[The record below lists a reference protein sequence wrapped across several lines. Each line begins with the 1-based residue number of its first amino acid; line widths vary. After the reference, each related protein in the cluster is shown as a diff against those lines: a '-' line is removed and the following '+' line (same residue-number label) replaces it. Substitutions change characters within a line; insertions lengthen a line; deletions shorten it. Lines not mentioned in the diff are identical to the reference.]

1 MEDKFLEKFLKKY
14 NLPEG
19 TTSNSELIAELY
31 DYDPS
36 PNKKY
41 LHWLYER
48 FVGEFGL
55 RNVKNFDHEYWGKVG
70 DALVVLENYPQRFKN
85 AELSTDIYSYNDLDS
100 FLIASEKAFQR
111 SNRKLVLKN
120 DIDLVDEFDGIVIL
134 YPSTAE
140 ASCYYGKGTKW
151 CVTDSSTYED
161 YMEKGNLFFILNKG
175 SNSDDYKTAIYVDV
189 LGKVEGFDATDNSLS
204 VSFGDVDKIEY
215 DEYAGSIVYP
225 KRVILSN
232 FTHGSITLKKD
243 GTEKTFVMPEGI
255 YVKRARS
262 SVPGVC
268 NFISGDVNA
277 YFVRTI
283 NSYKKKLE
291 KMPFENVD
299 REFKI
304 FLDVFKKYDKED
316 TLESLK
322 PMLQKRATITAEEIG
337 VETEEEKA
345 DYLTEVKK
353 YVDTYDSFFKIS
365 TYLPGDIVVDK
376 LFTRTN
382 EEVVNTPSAKAWVC
396 VLVNLPGSPDLFTLM
411 VPQTRRG
418 TINIYLSQV
427 INFLKKKGVE
437 EIIIFDNSCSV
448 FMDKDDEQPSDRD
461 IRHRRRTIAY
471 VPASSTGKFGGK
483 TKKRSRQKRRK
494 TKNKKGKTSKRF

>member
-1 MEDKFLEKFLKKY
+1 MASL
-14 NLPEG
+14 
-19 TTSNSELIAELY
+19 
-31 DYDPS
+31 
-36 PNKKY
+36 
-41 LHWLYER
+41 
-48 FVGEFGL
+48 
-55 RNVKNFDHEYWGKVG
+55 
-70 DALVVLENYPQRFKN
+70 FK
-85 AELSTDIYSYNDLDS
+85 E
-100 FLIASEKAFQR
+100 
-111 SNRKLVLKN
+111 
-120 DIDLVDEFDGIVIL
+120 
-134 YPSTAE
+134 TAE
-140 ASCYYGKGTKW
+140 IKRQG
-151 CVTDSSTYED
+151 
-161 YMEKGNLFFILNKG
+161 
-175 SNSDDYKTAIYVDV
+175 
-189 LGKVEGFDATDNSLS
+189 
-204 VSFGDVDKIEY
+204 
-215 DEYAGSIVYP
+215 IVYP
-225 KRVILSN
+225 KRVILAN

-255 YVKRARS
+255 SVKRARS